1 MLVPY
6 LVVKFGYRVCGGVC
20 FFFNDTATTE
30 IYTLSL
36 HDALPIFPGSSRGTE
51 VVCVAARCQRVLL
64 GGCSGVAPLLLLAD
78 LGGPHL
84 VRAISDPIMGISIFG
99 LGYVGTTCAG
109 CFVSQ
114 GHTVVG
120 VDVNPSKVDGMN
132 AGVSPIVESKLPE
145 LFAEGH
151 ETRRLSA
158 TTSAADAIQATSV
171 SLVCVGTPSQA
182 NGNLDLSYMKRVCEE
197 MGTALGHK
205 HFPHHAV
212 ARTTMLPGGPA
223 N

>member
-1 MLVPY
+1 M
-6 LVVKFGYRVCGGVC
+6 
-20 FFFNDTATTE
+20 E
-30 IYTLSL
+30 
-36 HDALPIFPGSSRGTE
+36 
-51 VVCVAARCQRVLL
+51 
-64 GGCSGVAPLLLLAD
+64 
-78 LGGPHL
+78 
-84 VRAISDPIMGISIFG
+84 ISIFG

-158 TTSAADAIQATSV
+158 TASVADAIQA
-171 SLVCVGTPSQA
+171 
-182 NGNLDLSYMKRVCEE
+182 NGSLDLSYMKLVCEE
-197 MGTALGHK
+197 IGAALRHK
-205 HFPHHAV
+205 DSPHLV
-212 ARTTMLPGGPA
+212 VLRSTMLPGTTDDVLIPILESHSGKRLGEGFDVCYNPEFLREGSSVYDFYNPPKIVVGEQRPGSGEA
-223 N
+223 LLQL